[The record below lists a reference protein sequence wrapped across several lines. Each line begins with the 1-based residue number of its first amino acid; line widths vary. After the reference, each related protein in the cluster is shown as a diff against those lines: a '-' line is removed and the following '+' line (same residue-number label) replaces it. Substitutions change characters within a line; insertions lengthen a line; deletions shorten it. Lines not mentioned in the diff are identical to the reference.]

1 MNNTINKFLLAG
13 DKFMP
18 GMHLRQPGFSYSKF
32 LLAGDKFMP
41 GMHLRQPGF
50 SYSACGPFTKHKER
64 IKKFKQTGDTQYIYR
79 NELDKACFQHA
90 TAYADN
96 KDLLNR
102 TLADKILRYKAYGIA
117 NNPQYDGYQK
127 GVTSM
132 VYKFFDTKASSPDRK
147 TVASGI
153 NENIKL
159 ANELHKPILRKFN
172 KRKVYSSFK
181 DSIWGADLADMQLL
195 SKFSKGIKYLLC
207 VIDLFSKYAFVVP
220 LKDKKG
226 ISIVNAFQSILN
238 KSKRKPNKIWFDKGS
253 EFYNA
258 SFKKW
263 LQENDIVMYST
274 NNERK
279 SVVAERFIR
288 TLKSKIYKYL
298 TSISKNV
305 YIDKLNTIVIKC
317 NNTYHTTIKM
327 KPIDVKDNTY
337 INTNK
342 EINYKDPKF
351 KVGDYVRISKYKNIF
366 AQGYTPNWSEEVFV
380 VNKIKNT
387 VPWTYVINDLNREE
401 STGTFYENELQKTN
415 QKEFKTEK
423 VIKQKGDKL
432 YVKWKGYNNSF
443 NTWIDKA
450 SLVQRT

>member
-18 GMHLRQPGFSYSKF
+18 EMHLRQPGFT
-32 LLAGDKFMP
+32 
-41 GMHLRQPGF
+41 
-50 SYSACGPFTKHKER
+50 YSACGPFTKHKER
-64 IKKFKQTGDTQYIYR
+64 IKKFEQTGDTQYIYR
-79 NELDKACFQHA
+79 NELDKACFQHDA
-90 TAYADN
+90 AYTNN

-102 TLADKILRYKAYGIA
+102 TRADKILRYKAYGIA
-117 NNPQYDGYQK
+117 DSLQYDGYQR
-127 GVTSM
+127 GLASM

-147 TVASGI
+147 TVGSGTTKSSSLERV

-159 ANELHKPILRKFN
+159 ANELHKPIIRKFN
-172 KRKVYSSFK
+172 KRKVNSSFR
-181 DSIWGADLADMQLL
+181 DNIWGADLADMQLL
-195 SKFSKGIKYLLC
+195 SKFNKKIKYLLC

-226 ISIVNAFQSILN
+226 ISIVNAFQSVLN
-238 KSKRKPNKIWFDKGS
+238 KSKRKPNKIWVDKGS

-263 LQENDIVMYST
+263 LQDNDIVMYST
-274 NNERK
+274 YNEGK

-288 TLKSKIYKYL
+288 TLKSKIYKYM

-305 YIDKLNTIVIKC
+305 YIDKLNAIVNKY

-342 EINYKDPKF
+342 GINYKDPKF
-351 KVGDYVRISKYKNIF
+351 KGGDYVRISKYKNIF
-366 AQGYTPNWSEEVFV
+366 AKGYMPNWSEEVFV
-380 VNKIKNT
+380 VDKIKNT
-387 VPWTYVINDLNREE
+387 VPWTYVINDLNGEE
-401 STGTFYENELQKTN
+401 ITGTFYENELQKTN
-415 QKEFKTEK
+415 QKEFRIEK
-423 VIKQKGDKL
+423 VIKQK
-432 YVKWKGYNNSF
+432 
-443 NTWIDKA
+443 
-450 SLVQRT
+450 